1 MSHTY
6 QLPIQAIKPDYL
18 SKILQETKWF
28 NECDFCLKHQGY
40 TFELS
45 IKNKN
50 ASNNT
55 IQKYNS
61 EKIENKNSI
70 KIKNNLNNMIKKI
83 NNNNLI
89 EQLKKINNTIDKIQ
103 LETSNNGSNQESE
116 YDDMPELEDVSEDD
130 NDDELDKL
138 LESLH

>member
-28 NECDFCLKHQGY
+28 NESDFCLKHPGF

-50 ASNNT
+50 GSNNT
-55 IQKYNS
+55 IKKYNS

-116 YDDMPELEDVSEDD
+116 YDDMPELDDVSEDD